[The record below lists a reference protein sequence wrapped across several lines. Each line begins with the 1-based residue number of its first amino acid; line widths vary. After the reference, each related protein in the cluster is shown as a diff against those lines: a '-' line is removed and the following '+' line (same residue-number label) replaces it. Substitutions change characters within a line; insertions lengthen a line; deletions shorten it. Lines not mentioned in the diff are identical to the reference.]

1 MPSTRVFG
9 LLHILGVAAL
19 WTHLFLPGLSAEVVN
34 YLEQGFFFDWT
45 GDQSPPV
52 PTAAQCDTLHITWGR
67 RTATGPNPVAPYYL
81 QIYTSTFIVPFIIP
95 AGDDTSLSYDWVVPF
110 VPGTQFQMCMV
121 ASNGVTGGCQ
131 NIFTVYQR
139 PNTTLDDPPTCFN
152 LTYPHAPL
160 GVDASLADGTWSQYG
175 WVDQCS
181 DISLKPVNGTPPYTY
196 TIAPALHPPF
206 NITSHT
212 TDAVNW
218 TVSLMYGMPFFVTVS
233 DANGIGWTNGP
244 LHPTGA
250 GSTKC
255 LDLDSALGK
264 QSSSDSKGISSG
276 AAVGLGLGTLIL
288 GALLGLAGSYAFHRW
303 HYYHRVPGRPS
314 PFDHGR
320 KFSETGETPILSM
333 HPGSA
338 TSATF
343 VGRNAEPF
351 NADELGQIQMQPHSP
366 ATLSPSG
373 ATTGSFSR
381 MPSTATFD
389 RPRSAAD
396 APTSPTHQHQH
407 SNSSNNWSPPATPSG
422 QGPASSGM
430 RMPALGQGGS
440 HVYVVHHDAGRPPPV
455 TVFTSDGTE
464 VVELPPQYESAAA
477 DARRTEQM
485 GASGQRPLPLSPDQR
500 RMPRN
505 LPPKPNLVASNA
517 DAPPSSSSTPPP
529 A

>member
-9 LLHILGVAAL
+9 LLPILGVAAL
-19 WTHLFLPGLSAEVVN
+19 WAHLFLPGVSAEVVN
-34 YLEQGFFFDWT
+34 YLEQVRLFDL
-45 GDQSPPV
+45 DAS
-52 PTAAQCDTLHITWGR
+52 QCDTLHITWGR

-95 AGDDTSLSYDWVVPF
+95 AGDATSLSYDWVVPF

-139 PNTTLDDPPTCFN
+139 PNTTLNDPPTCFN

-160 GVDASLADGTWSQYG
+160 GVDASFADGTWSQYG
-175 WVDQCS
+175 WERS
-181 DISLKPVNGTPPYTY
+181 S
-196 TIAPALHPPF
+196 IAPALHPPF
-206 NITSHT
+206 NITSKT
-212 TDAVNW
+212 TNAVNW
-218 TVSLMYGMPFFVTVS
+218 TVSLMYGMPFWVTVS

-244 LHPTGA
+244 IHPTGA

-255 LDLDSALGK
+255 LDLDSALAK

-276 AAVGLGLGTLIL
+276 AAVGLGFGTLIL
-288 GALLGLAGSYAFHRW
+288 GALLGLVGSYAFHRW
-303 HYYHRVPGRPS
+303 HSYHRVPGRPS
-314 PFDHGR
+314 PFDFGR
-320 KFSETGETPILSM
+320 KFSDTGDTPILSM

-343 VGRNAEPF
+343 VGHNASHMH
-351 NADELGQIQMQPHSP
+351 ADEHGQIHAQPQSP
-366 ATLSPSG
+366 TALSPSG
-373 ATTGSFSR
+373 ATTGTFSR
-381 MPSTATFD
+381 MPSTTTFD

-396 APTSPTHQHQH
+396 APTSPTHHQHQH
-407 SNSSNNWSPPATPSG
+407 SNSSNSLSPPTTPSG
-422 QGPASSGM
+422 PGPAGSGM
-430 RMPALGQGGS
+430 RSPMPALGQGSS

-477 DARRTEQM
+477 DARRNEQM
-485 GASGQRPLPLSPDQR
+485 GASNQRPLPPSPDQR
-500 RMPRN
+500 RVPRS
-505 LPPKPNLVASNA
+505 LPPKPTLVASNA
-517 DAPPSSSSTPPP
+517 DAPPSSSTPPP
-529 A
+529 P